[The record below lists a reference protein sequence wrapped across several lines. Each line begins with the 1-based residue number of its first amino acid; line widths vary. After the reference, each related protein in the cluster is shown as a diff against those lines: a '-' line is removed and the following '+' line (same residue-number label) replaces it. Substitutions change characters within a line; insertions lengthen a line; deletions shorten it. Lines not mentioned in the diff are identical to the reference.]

1 MPFDD
6 DLQIIAAAHQ
16 LDAVNLVKARNDRGN
31 LIKPAALARR
41 YMQFDNGL
49 HQIDAGLFPVDQR
62 LKAMDIPLFQ
72 RLVQHGGDF
81 GRGLI
86 QHSRNILN
94 RKAAVFFQNTQQFF
108 HCANPLLLEI
118 LGSL

>member
-1 MPFDD
+1 
-6 DLQIIAAAHQ
+6 
-16 LDAVNLVKARNDRGN
+16 
-31 LIKPAALARR
+31 
-41 YMQFDNGL
+41 MQFDNGL